1 MTDRTDAFDGDN
13 GLEELD
19 RHARAATEALLAQVN
34 ELVELGVE
42 PDWSGGTPPAA
53 MPAGSRVDEAVMDAH
68 ERNVIPLGHARGRPG
83 AAGRRR
89 FAVGCAAA
97 VVALVAV
104 GGALA
109 VVDGDGG
116 PDVRSGGP
124 ESVLLPGWLP
134 DGFQP
139 VMAVDLGSADLPGG
153 LGGEIAI
160 YGDPDATEPW
170 ASTLA
175 VTRFSIPEEMAGD
188 WQPDVGEPVTVA
200 GHDAALSEIDGL
212 DSGSRGPGWQ
222 VQWPV
227 EDGMLAVAGTNM
239 TRDEV
244 LAAAMDVGDGTSIA
258 AEGLPAGF
266 TELARGPLDAAAPGL
281 GLSHPSAGLAVT
293 YGLPAAGDDGQ
304 TMVSIVQRPAPASA
318 VDLLMGASLDS
329 EVTTVRSHH
338 GVVSRDDEVGIV
350 VQWAEPDGQLVT
362 VVTSGTTE
370 QTALQIVEQ
379 LRPADPGQIEALLA
393 DYAPPSPGEFGD
405 LAAGQVEIASGELPG
420 GGRWRVVADPA
431 SEESM
436 DALAI
441 EQVSTDGSSSSG
453 SSSGSSGGATRPLD
467 LSTDSTGGETVVYG
481 LAIADAATV
490 VLETPGQEP
499 IPLELHTVAGWNH
512 RVVASLVPDSG
523 TDAVAIA
530 RDAEGRELDRTTV
543 SLGAP
548 DPIAPD
554 DTDPATTEAIDAA
567 VEDVCAPAPGG
578 MVVCS
583 SSGTATSGTSPGDG

>member
-188 WQPDVGEPVTVA
+188 WQPNVGEPVTVA

-244 LAAAMDVGDGTSIA
+244 LAAAMMSATARASPLKACRQGSPSWRA
-258 AEGLPAGF
+258 ARSTPQPRA
-266 TELARGPLDAAAPGL
+266 L
-281 GLSHPSAGLAVT
+281 GSRIPRRVWRS
-293 YGLPAAGDDGQ
+293 
-304 TMVSIVQRPAPASA
+304 R
-318 VDLLMGASLDS
+318 
-329 EVTTVRSHH
+329 TVC
-338 GVVSRDDEVGIV
+338 
-350 VQWAEPDGQLVT
+350 
-362 VVTSGTTE
+362 
-370 QTALQIVEQ
+370 Q
-379 LRPADPGQIEALLA
+379 LRATTGRRWCRSSSDPRRR
-393 DYAPPSPGEFGD
+393 PPS
-405 LAAGQVEIASGELPG
+405 
-420 GGRWRVVADPA
+420 
-431 SEESM
+431 
-436 DALAI
+436 
-441 EQVSTDGSSSSG
+441 T
-453 SSSGSSGGATRPLD
+453 
-467 LSTDSTGGETVVYG
+467 
-481 LAIADAATV
+481 
-490 VLETPGQEP
+490 
-499 IPLELHTVAGWNH
+499 
-512 RVVASLVPDSG
+512 
-523 TDAVAIA
+523 
-530 RDAEGRELDRTTV
+530 
-543 SLGAP
+543 
-548 DPIAPD
+548 
-554 DTDPATTEAIDAA
+554 
-567 VEDVCAPAPGG
+567 C
-578 MVVCS
+578 
-583 SSGTATSGTSPGDG
+583 